1 MAADSANLALPA
13 WRGFHHVAL
22 VTRDLDATMRV
33 YAEVLGMESMV
44 VAPVGERHG
53 RHCSLQPGSES
64 DRLGLHFFEYP
75 HAPHANPHEE
85 SLEATL
91 FDPGPTFLSHIS
103 FAVPSEEAGVALRER
118 LTSYSIPMTPMMD
131 QGDLRNMGFL
141 DNNGMALE
149 AIWPKEASV

>member
-1 MAADSANLALPA
+1 MAADSANLALRP

-22 VTRDLDATMRV
+22 VTRDLDATIRV
-33 YAEVLGMESMV
+33 YAEGLGMESMV

-64 DRLGLHFFEYP
+64 DRLGLRFFEYP

-85 SLEATL
+85 SLEATV
-91 FDPGPTFLSHIS
+91 FDPGPTFRSHIS
-103 FAVPSEEAGVALRER
+103 LALPSEEAGVALRER

-131 QGDLRNMGFL
+131 HGDLRNMGCL

-149 AIWPKEASV
+149 AIWPKEVSV